1 MKGSPPKGQ
10 CGLELENLWEI
21 QTENKKLLYT
31 FYTFKRFTGYM
42 DDFHNQEKSKKK
54 KKTLKM
60 LCTWFPFYFLRWM
73 IAHQRILSYANYVRP
88 VTTHTY
94 REVTR
99 AVPSWL

>member
-54 KKTLKM
+54 KKNVK
-60 LCTWFPFYFLRWM
+60 
-73 IAHQRILSYANYVRP
+73 N
-88 VTTHTY
+88 
-94 REVTR
+94 
-99 AVPSWL
+99 AVYMVSIFIFSDG

>member
-54 KKTLKM
+54 KKK
-60 LCTWFPFYFLRWM
+60 R
-73 IAHQRILSYANYVRP
+73 
-88 VTTHTY
+88 
-94 REVTR
+94 
-99 AVPSWL
+99 